1 MNSDAISR
9 VFFRTDLKKLDLRAN
24 RQTMGDMSSAI
35 PLTDLDACGS
45 ATSVVYETPYTLA
58 APIGPAQPVLFTS
71 PHSGNV
77 YPAPMQAALCVPL
90 IDIRRTEDAFVE
102 ELFAEAP
109 GLGATLMAA
118 RYGRSVADLN
128 RDPRELDATMFS
140 DGLPRASGIPT
151 ARVDAGLGA
160 LPRVA
165 ARGEPIY
172 ARPLTRAEGEARLSL
187 VHDAYH
193 DRLALELAVLCE
205 THGAALLIDCHSMPS
220 VQPGRRQL
228 ADIVLGDRFGSS
240 CDPRLTGRVERA
252 FRAQGLSVARNAPYA
267 GGYTT
272 RRYGRP
278 KRHIHALQ
286 IEINRGLYMDEHAIT
301 RLDRFSEIRAIITD
315 VASQIVEIASLLSR
329 R

>member
-1 MNSDAISR
+1 
-9 VFFRTDLKKLDLRAN
+9 
-24 RQTMGDMSSAI
+24 MGCMSSAI
-35 PLTDLDACGS
+35 PLTDPDEFGS
-45 ATSVVYETPYTLA
+45 ATSVAYETPYTLTN
-58 APIGPAQPVLFTS
+58 PLGPVHPVLFTS
-71 PHSGNV
+71 PHSGND
-77 YPAPMQAALCVPL
+77 YPKSMQATLCVPL

-102 ELFAEAP
+102 ELFADAP
-109 GLGATLMAA
+109 AQGATLMAA

-165 ARGEPIY
+165 ARGEAIY

-193 DRLALELAVLCE
+193 ERLGRELIALRDA
-205 THGAALLIDCHSMPS
+205 HGAALLIDCHSMPS

-252 FRAQGLSVARNAPYA
+252 FRAHGLIVARNAPYA

-278 KRHIHALQ
+278 KRQVHALQ

-301 RLDRFSEIRAIITD
+301 RSDRFSEIRAIITD
-315 VASQIVEIASLLSR
+315 VTAHILEIARLVSR
-329 R
+329 S

>member
-1 MNSDAISR
+1 MA
-9 VFFRTDLKKLDLRAN
+9 
-24 RQTMGDMSSAI
+24 QMSNAI
-35 PLTDLDACGS
+35 PLKDLNEFGS
-45 ATSVVYETPYTLA
+45 ATSVAYEMPYTLA
-58 APIGPAQPVLFTS
+58 MPIGPAQPVLFAS
-71 PHSGNV
+71 PHSGNI
-77 YPAPMQAALCVPL
+77 YPKSMQAALCVPL

-109 GLGATLMAA
+109 ALGATLMAA
-118 RYGRSVADLN
+118 CYGRSVADLN

-160 LPRVA
+160 LPRVG

-172 ARPLTRAEGEARLSL
+172 ARPLTRAEGEARLRL

-193 DRLALELAVLCE
+193 DRLGMELAALRD

-240 CDPRLTGRVERA
+240 CDPRLIGRVERA
-252 FRAQGLSVARNAPYA
+252 FRAHGLSVARNAPYA

-278 KRHIHALQ
+278 KRKIHALQ

-301 RLDRFSEIRAIITD
+301 RSDRFAEMRAIITD
-315 VASQIVEIASLLSR
+315 VAAQILDVASLVSR
-329 R
+329 G